1 MFGPRNPESRKHANG
16 RAPVG
21 ITRLSRPA
29 TRPDRDCYSTP
40 GAWILAGGG
49 PAGKCYP
56 RVTWEHAPAP
66 ENHPPAVPFRP
77 ARARLRVGVLVAAT
91 SGPAHGHRHRHARE
105 QRHVPL
111 PYGPRPVRP

>member
-40 GAWILAGGG
+40 VACKLAGGG

-66 ENHPPAVPFRP
+66 ENPPPALLLRPPSAVSGVGPGVPAP
-77 ARARLRVGVLVAAT
+77 ARLAD
-91 SGPAHGHRHRHARE
+91 GHRH
-105 QRHVPL
+105 
-111 PYGPRPVRP
+111 